1 MGEDEGMGW
10 AALRH
15 LEPLVARLGLHAA
28 LVVARVV
35 EVKPQLEALL
45 GPHDACAHE
54 VRQVTVRGEAHTHLV
69 RVRVRVRVRGWGRLR
84 YAAKHTPTWWR
95 QGLGVRVRVGVEW
108 RSGQGC

>member
-1 MGEDEGMGW
+1 MGEGEGEGVGEGVGEGMGW

-54 VRQVTVRGEAHTHLV
+54 VRQVAVRGEAHAHLWWWQRLGVGV
-69 RVRVRVRVRGWGRLR
+69 RMGVQWRSGQGWG
-84 YAAKHTPTWWR
+84 
-95 QGLGVRVRVGVEW
+95 QGWVMVGVRVRV
-108 RSGQGC
+108 

>member
-1 MGEDEGMGW
+1 MGEAVGEGEGEGVGEGMGW
-10 AALRH
+10 AALQH

-54 VRQVTVRGEAHTHLV
+54 VRQVAVRGEAHAHLV
-69 RVRVRVRVRGWGRLR
+69 VAGVGRARARGGGV
-84 YAAKHTPTWWR
+84 AFGS
-95 QGLGVRVRVGVEW
+95 GLG
-108 RSGQGC
+108 

>member
-1 MGEDEGMGW
+1 MGEGEGMGW

-54 VRQVTVRGEAHTHLV
+54 VGQVAVRGEAHAHLV
-69 RVRVRVRVRGWGRLR
+69 AAGVGRARARGGGVAFGSGLLGLGYGWG
-84 YAAKHTPTWWR
+84 
-95 QGLGVRVRVGVEW
+95 
-108 RSGQGC
+108 